1 MGSATDSPTPVPDGH
16 PHHRRGR
23 GGGPPRWW
31 PEGEQWPPAGPPWR
45 HAPVRFR
52 RRLLLVVAVAF
63 VVIAGLGMTLGA
75 VFWHGE
81 GRRGPGPPTPGPR
94 DRGPFPGVA
103 VVIGLAALAG
113 TGLAYRR
120 LAGPVGDL
128 LEAADRVGAGEYDQ
142 RLRPRGPRE
151 VQSLMRTFNAMSGR
165 LETADAARRQFLADV
180 THELRTPLAV
190 LQSGIEAQL
199 DGIHPRD
206 DAHLTSLLDE
216 THVLTRVVEDLHTLA
231 LAGAGRL
238 TLHRESLDALTA
250 AADALAGH
258 AAAARAREVT
268 LVGPTPAPSGV
279 HWSRTVATDE
289 RTSEP
294 AATAAVAVEADPVR
308 LQQILGNLLS
318 NAVRHTPS
326 GGTVTVA
333 VDRPE
338 PGWVRVSVADT
349 GPGFP
354 ADVLPGLFDRFTK
367 SEGSGGSGLGLAIAR
382 DLVLAHGG
390 TIEADNQP
398 DGGAV
403 VSFRLPAGRRG
414 DR

>member
-1 MGSATDSPTPVPDGH
+1 MADGH
-16 PHHRRGR
+16 PHARRGHR
-23 GGGPPRWW
+23 GGRPPWW

-52 RRLLLVVAVAF
+52 RRLLVAALLF
-63 VVIAGLGMTLGA
+63 ILFITTMGALGA
-75 VFWHGE
+75 HFWRGNWE
-81 GRRGPGPPTPGPR
+81 SSPAGSDGRPGGRG
-94 DRGPFPGVA
+94 GPFPGVV

-113 TGLAYRR
+113 TGFAYRR

-142 RLRPRGPRE
+142 RLQPRGPRE
-151 VQSLMRTFNAMSGR
+151 VQSLMRTFNEMSGR
-165 LETADAARRQFLADV
+165 LEANEAARRQFLADV

-206 DAHLTSLLDE
+206 DTHLTSLLDE

-238 TLHRESLDALTA
+238 TLHRETLDTDTVV
-250 AADALAGH
+250 ADARAAHG
-258 AAAARAREVT
+258 AAARAREVT
-268 LVGPTPAPSGV
+268 LAGPPSGV
-279 HWSRTVATDE
+279 
-289 RTSEP
+289 SE
-294 AATAAVAVEADPVR
+294 AATPAGSVDADPVR
-308 LQQILGNLLS
+308 LQQVLGNLIS

-326 GGTVTVA
+326 GGTVTIT
-333 VDRPE
+333 VDGPE
-338 PGWVRVSVADT
+338 PGWVRFTVDDT

-354 ADVLPGLFDRFTK
+354 ADVVPGLFDRFTK
-367 SEGSGGSGLGLAIAR
+367 SEGSAGSGLGLAIAR
-382 DLVLAHGG
+382 DLVRAHGG
-390 TIEADNQP
+390 TIEAANRP
-398 DGGAV
+398 GGGAS
-403 VSFRLPAGRRG
+403 VSFRLPAAREG

>member
-1 MGSATDSPTPVPDGH
+1 MPVPDGH
-16 PHHRRGR
+16 PRHRRGR
-23 GGGPPRWW
+23 GGGPPPWW
-31 PEGEQWPPAGPPWR
+31 PEVEQWPPAGPPWR

-52 RRLLLVVAVAF
+52 RRLLLVVALGF
-63 VVIAGLGMTLGA
+63 LVIAGLGMTLGA
-75 VFWHGE
+75 IFWHGE
-81 GRRGPGPPTPGPR
+81 GRPGPGVPKSGPR

-103 VVIGLAALAG
+103 IVIGLAALAG

-120 LAGPVGDL
+120 LAGPVGEL

-142 RLRPRGPRE
+142 RLQPRGPRE
-151 VQSLMRTFNAMSGR
+151 VQSLMRTFNDMSGR
-165 LETADAARRQFLADV
+165 LEAADAARRQFLADV

-216 THVLTRVVEDLHTLA
+216 THVLTRVVGDLHTLA

-238 TLHRESLDALTA
+238 TLHRESLDAVTA
-250 AADALAGH
+250 VADALSGH

-268 LVGPTPAPSGV
+268 LVNPTPVPSGV
-279 HWSRTVATDE
+279 
-289 RTSEP
+289 
-294 AATAAVAVEADPVR
+294 AVDADPVR
-308 LQQILGNLLS
+308 LQQIIGNLLS

-326 GGTVTVA
+326 GGTVQIA
-333 VDRPE
+333 VDTPE
-338 PGWVRVSVADT
+338 PDWVRFSVADT

-354 ADVLPGLFDRFTK
+354 ADALPGLFDRFTK
-367 SEGSGGSGLGLAIAR
+367 AEGSAGSGLGLAIAR

-390 TIEADNQP
+390 AIEAANQP
-398 DGGAV
+398 GGGAL
-403 VSFRLPAGRRG
+403 VSFRLPAGHDA

>member
-1 MGSATDSPTPVPDGH
+1 M
-16 PHHRRGR
+16 
-23 GGGPPRWW
+23 
-31 PEGEQWPPAGPPWR
+31 
-45 HAPVRFR
+45 
-52 RRLLLVVAVAF
+52 AVAF
-63 VVIAGLGMTLGA
+63 VVVAGLGMTLGA
-75 VFWHGE
+75 IFWHGE
-81 GRRGPGPPTPGPR
+81 GRPGPGGPTGGPR

-103 VVIGLAALAG
+103 IVIGLAALAG

-142 RLRPRGPRE
+142 RLHPRGPRE
-151 VQSLMRTFNAMSGR
+151 VQSLMRTFNDMSGR
-165 LETADAARRQFLADV
+165 LEAADAARRQFLADV

-206 DAHLTSLLDE
+206 DSHLTSLLDE

-238 TLHRESLDALTA
+238 TLHRESIDAVSA
-250 AADALAGH
+250 VADVVAGH

-268 LVGPTPAPSGV
+268 LVGPTPGPSSA
-279 HWSRTVATDE
+279 HASRPVATDE
-289 RTSEP
+289 HTP
-294 AATAAVAVEADPVR
+294 ASAAVTVDADPVR

-326 GGTVTVA
+326 GGTVTITVE
-333 VDRPE
+333 RPE
-338 PGWVRVSVADT
+338 PGRVGFTVADT

-354 ADVLPGLFDRFTK
+354 AEALPGLFDRFTK
-367 SEGSGGSGLGLAIAR
+367 SEGSAGSGLGLAIAR
-382 DLVLAHGG
+382 DLVLAHDG
-390 TIEADNQP
+390 TIEAANHP
-398 DGGAV
+398 GGGAV
-403 VSFRLPAGRRG
+403 VSFRLPAGRDG

>member
-1 MGSATDSPTPVPDGH
+1 
-16 PHHRRGR
+16 
-23 GGGPPRWW
+23 
-31 PEGEQWPPAGPPWR
+31 
-45 HAPVRFR
+45 
-52 RRLLLVVAVAF
+52 VAVAF

-75 VFWHGE
+75 IFWHGE
-81 GRRGPGPPTPGPR
+81 GRRPGPPDLPR
-94 DRGPFPGVA
+94 GRGPFPGVA

-113 TGLAYRR
+113 TGFAYRR

-151 VQSLMRTFNAMSGR
+151 VQSLMRTFNAMSSR
-165 LETADAARRQFLADV
+165 LESADAARRQFLADV

-238 TLHRESLDALTA
+238 TLHRENVDAFTA
-250 AADALAGH
+250 VDDALAGH
-258 AAAARAREVT
+258 ASVARAREVS
-268 LVGPTPAPSGV
+268 LAGPTPAPSGL
-279 HWSRTVATDE
+279 
-289 RTSEP
+289 
-294 AATAAVAVEADPVR
+294 AVDADPVR

-326 GGTVTVA
+326 GGTVTVT

-338 PGWVRVSVADT
+338 PGWVRVCVADT

-354 ADVLPGLFDRFTK
+354 AEGLPGLFDRFTK

-382 DLVLAHGG
+382 DLVDAHGG
-390 TIEADNQP
+390 TIAADNQP
-398 DGGAV
+398 GGGAM
-403 VSFRLPAGRRG
+403 VSFRLPAGPDG